1 MIPKKDAPFV
11 FGVYSQVN
19 EQQAKEKAALRERRS
34 RVKMR
39 IQENLKMAAMVRGVG
54 LLVKGCW

>member
-1 MIPKKDAPFV
+1 MF
-11 FGVYSQVN
+11 SQVN

-39 IQENLKMAAMVRGVG
+39 IQENLKMAAMVRNVSCK
-54 LLVKGCW
+54 VEVVDEFMDEFPC